1 MSVPS
6 AFMNFKT
13 YTLLSLAGTFGIIAH
28 AFQKQEG
35 SFFNTV
41 VYLSS
46 QKINLLVFFNFFV
59 VTLINL
65 TNILIWVFFDSIRS
79 IEYKVTT
86 IIAWWSRKSLV
97 FDGQVV
103 EKNLSLLA
111 ASPDF
116 EVNFRPL

>member
-1 MSVPS
+1 
-6 AFMNFKT
+6 MNFKT
-13 YTLLSLAGTFGIIAH
+13 YTLLSLACTFGIIAH

-46 QKINLLVFFNFFV
+46 QKLNLLVFFNFFV

-79 IEYKVTT
+79 IEYKV
-86 IIAWWSRKSLV
+86 IKWY
-97 FDGQVV
+97 VV
-103 EKNLSLLA
+103 HY
-111 ASPDF
+111 F
-116 EVNFRPL
+116 

>member
-1 MSVPS
+1 MSANS
-6 AFMNFKT
+6 ANSLMNFKT
-13 YTLLSLAGTFGIIAH
+13 YSLLSLAATFGIIGH

-46 QKINLLVFFNFFV
+46 QKVNLLVFFNFFV

-79 IEYKVTT
+79 IEQKVSIIQRFT
-86 IIAWWSRKSLV
+86 IITLV
-97 FDGQVV
+97 SHG
-103 EKNLSLLA
+103 
-111 ASPDF
+111 
-116 EVNFRPL
+116 

>member
-46 QKINLLVFFNFFV
+46 QKINLLVFFNLFV

-79 IEYKVTT
+79 IEYKV
-86 IIAWWSRKSLV
+86 IIEMVMQIFSI
-97 FDGQVV
+97 
-103 EKNLSLLA
+103 
-111 ASPDF
+111 
-116 EVNFRPL
+116 